1 MRKLLVAN
9 RGEIAARIIRSA
21 RDAGI
26 RTVLTVS
33 EPDRDSVAAT
43 MADET
48 VVIGPAPVT
57 GSYLNI
63 DAVLDAVR
71 SSGADAVHPGFGFLS
86 ENADFA
92 RAVLD
97 AGVTWVG
104 PSPETIELMGN
115 KSAAREAAEA
125 AGVPTLPGTRGALDP
140 GADAE
145 TTAAGIGYPLVVKA
159 SAGGGG
165 RGIRL
170 VEKPGELLST
180 IELARAEARAAF
192 GDPSVYLERFIENA
206 RHVEVQILADD
217 TRVIHLGDRDC
228 SMQRRHQKLLEEAPA
243 PALPDHVRETIRS
256 SSVELARN
264 CGYRGAGT
272 VEFLYDPVRQEASFI
287 EMNTRIQV
295 EHPVTEMITGVDIVA
310 EQLRVADGL
319 PLSVSQGDIVFD
331 GHAFEARINAEDP
344 ANSFMPSPGT
354 LTTVIWPTTGEVR
367 VDTGFEEGSAVLP
380 FYDSMIAKIIV
391 HAATRDLALEALRT
405 ALDELHIEG
414 VATTRPLL
422 AALAATPELR
432 EVRHHSTFV
441 EHSGELYT
449 AHHGESLPGAHH
461 QKGLS

>member
-264 CGYRGAGT
+264 CGYRG
-272 VEFLYDPVRQEASFI
+272 
-287 EMNTRIQV
+287 
-295 EHPVTEMITGVDIVA
+295 
-310 EQLRVADGL
+310 
-319 PLSVSQGDIVFD
+319 
-331 GHAFEARINAEDP
+331 P
-344 ANSFMPSPGT
+344 APSNSS
-354 LTTVIWPTTGEVR
+354 
-367 VDTGFEEGSAVLP
+367 
-380 FYDSMIAKIIV
+380 
-391 HAATRDLALEALRT
+391 
-405 ALDELHIEG
+405 
-414 VATTRPLL
+414 TTRCGRKRPSS
-422 AALAATPELR
+422 R
-432 EVRHHSTFV
+432 
-441 EHSGELYT
+441 
-449 AHHGESLPGAHH
+449 
-461 QKGLS
+461 